1 MTHAMNIRCGDC
13 GATWVAHS
21 QAEACAPCGRCA
33 QAAAA
38 GRPFYP
44 GSATPRVLRDALKE
58 VQAQLA
64 AGDVRPLGPED
75 EGFW

>member
-1 MTHAMNIRCGDC
+1 MSPPTHIRCGDC
-13 GATWVAHS
+13 GATWVAHN
-21 QAEACAPCGRCA
+21 QEEAYAPCARCA
-33 QAAAA
+33 EAAAA

-44 GSATPRVLRDALKE
+44 GSAMPKAEREALKE

-75 EGFW
+75 EGLW